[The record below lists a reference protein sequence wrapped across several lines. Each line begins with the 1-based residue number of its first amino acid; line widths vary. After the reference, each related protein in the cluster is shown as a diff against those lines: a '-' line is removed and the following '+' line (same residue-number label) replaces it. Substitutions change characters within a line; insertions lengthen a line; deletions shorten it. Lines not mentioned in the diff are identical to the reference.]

1 MSRTETLSPSL
12 VATKQQEAIKAQT
25 LNKRVNLASIEILDE
40 KNVLINGTK
49 IKMFGKAFSDLI
61 KVLGLPKSF
70 TQELENLFNR
80 KSKLAF
86 INRLSQAI
94 AALGK
99 TKSVNAIVSPLSKT
113 IVGFTQS
120 SNLISN
126 ETFFELADKITE
138 GQGMDITDMYTNSQ
152 TGNSVM
158 NLRLDQTSNIK
169 GLTNEAF
176 TPGLTLSNI
185 PGTGIQVSP
194 FMQRLWCAN
203 GCSTSMVKE
212 SYQLEDLSSDGMNN
226 FFNHIKSLRENNFI
240 PAGYGDMV
248 RNASNTPA
256 SIRELDRA
264 YNIIRNATGDS
275 VADKLTQRT
284 RNYNAYSEKGID
296 FQGHKANAESNQ
308 SVWSLVNAIT
318 YTGSNSDNLGLEAG
332 LEDETKANLQ
342 VTAGTILTGN
352 YDLKPSI
359 ASPFRGGLNP
369 DMQVGALLN

>member
-1 MSRTETLSPSL
+1 MSRSETLSPSL
-12 VATKQQEAIKAQT
+12 IATKQQEAITAQT

-40 KNVLINGTK
+40 SNVLINGTK
-49 IKMFGKAFSDLI
+49 VKMFGNAFGDLI

-94 AALGK
+94 ASLGK
-99 TKSVNAIVSPLSKT
+99 TKSVNAIVSPKSKT
-113 IVGFTQS
+113 IVGFTLA

-138 GQGMDITDMYTNSQ
+138 GQGLDITNMYTNPH

-158 NLRLDQTSNIK
+158 NLRLDKTSDIK

-203 GCSTSMVKE
+203 GCSTAMVKE
-212 SYQLEDLSSDGMNN
+212 SYQLEDLSSDGMNK

-248 RNASNTPA
+248 RQASNTPA

-264 YNIIRNATGDS
+264 YNIIKSATGES

-284 RNYNAYSEKGID
+284 RNYNAYSEKGIN

-318 YTGSNSDNLGLEAG
+318 YTGSNSQNLGLEAD
-332 LEDETKANLQ
+332 LEDNTKGELQ
-342 VTAGTILTGN
+342 VTAGNILTSR

-359 ASPFRGGLNP
+359 ASPFKDGLNP
-369 DMQVGALLN
+369 DLQIGALLN

>member
-12 VATKQQEAIKAQT
+12 IATKQQEAITAQT

-40 KNVLINGTK
+40 NHVLINGTK
-49 IKMFGKAFSDLI
+49 VKMFGNAFGDLI

-80 KSKLAF
+80 QSKLAF
-86 INRLSQAI
+86 INRLSQAV
-94 AALGK
+94 ASLGK

-120 SNLISN
+120 TNLISN

-138 GQGMDITDMYTNSQ
+138 GQGLDVTNIYTNPN
-152 TGNSVM
+152 TGKAIM
-158 NLRLDQTSNIK
+158 NLRLDKMSDIK

-212 SYQLEDLSSDGMNN
+212 SYELEDLSSDGMNR
-226 FFNHIKSLRENNFI
+226 FFDHIKSLRENNFI

-248 RNASNTPA
+248 RQASATPA
-256 SIRELDRA
+256 SIREVDRA
-264 YNIIRNATGDS
+264 YNIIKGVTGES
-275 VADKLTQRT
+275 VAAKLTQRD
-284 RNYNAYSEKGID
+284 RNYNAYAEKGIN
-296 FQGHKANAESNQ
+296 FHGKKQYAESNQ

-318 YTGSNSDNLGLEAG
+318 YTGSNSQNLGLEVD
-332 LEDETKANLQ
+332 LEDNTKGELQ
-342 VTAGTILTGN
+342 VTAGNILTSN
-352 YDLKPSI
+352 YDLK
-359 ASPFRGGLNP
+359 ARVDSPFGGIINP
-369 DMQVGALLN
+369 EIQVGALLN

>member
-12 VATKQQEAIKAQT
+12 IATKQQEAITAQT

-40 KNVLINGTK
+40 SNVLINGTK
-49 IKMFGKAFSDLI
+49 IKMIGGAFSDLI

-94 AALGK
+94 ATLGK
-99 TKSVNAIVSPLSKT
+99 TKSVNAIVSPKSKT
-113 IVGFTQS
+113 IVGFTQA

-138 GQGMDITDMYTNSQ
+138 GQGLDITNMYTNPD

-158 NLRLDQTSNIK
+158 NLRLDKTSNIK

-203 GCSTSMVKE
+203 GCSTAMVKE
-212 SYQLEDLSSDGMNN
+212 SYQLEDLSSDGMNK
-226 FFNHIKSLRENNFI
+226 FFDHIKSLRENNFI

-248 RNASNTPA
+248 RQASSTPA

-264 YNIIRNATGDS
+264 YNIIKSATGES

-296 FQGHKANAESNQ
+296 FTGKKTYAESNQ

-318 YTGSNSDNLGLEAG
+318 YTGSNSDNLGLETG
-332 LEDETKANLQ
+332 LEDREKAELQ
-342 VTAGTILTGN
+342 VTAGNILTSN
-352 YDLKPSI
+352 YDLK
-359 ASPFRGGLNP
+359 ARVDSPFGGLINP
-369 DMQVGALLN
+369 DLQIGALLN